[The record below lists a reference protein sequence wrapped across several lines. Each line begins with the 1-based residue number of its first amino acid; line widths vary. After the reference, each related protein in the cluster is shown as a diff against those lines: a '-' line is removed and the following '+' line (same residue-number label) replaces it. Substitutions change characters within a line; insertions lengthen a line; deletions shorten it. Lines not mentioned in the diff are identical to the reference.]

1 MDEATT
7 ARLEARRA
15 RLPRKQLYV
24 TTMTARPIA
33 DPLAE
38 LAPRHNLLGMQAR

>member
-7 ARLEARRA
+7 APLEAWRA
-15 RLPRKQLYV
+15 RLLRKQLYV
-24 TTMTARPIA
+24 ITMTARPTA